1 MSVEP
6 TVAGEGLLLSH
17 GVVLSDCQVNVQN
30 QIDIKKIGF
39 NRITHFNKKYI

>member
-17 GVVLSDCQVNVQN
+17 GVVLSDTGNLSSN
-30 QIDIKKIGF
+30 
-39 NRITHFNKKYI
+39 

>member
-6 TVAGEGLLLSH
+6 TVGDVGLLLSH

-30 QIDIKKIGF
+30 QIDI
-39 NRITHFNKKYI
+39 